1 MKREITD
8 RELVTSYII
17 HTKEAYI
24 MVDADPMTAPA
35 AAVLHFCNLEDE
47 AAGEATALVIRAALS
62 SLPEFEIEPPLPV
75 GPEDDE
81 SDRLRREWENAPRL

>member
-17 HTKEAYI
+17 RTGRAYI

-35 AAVLHFCNLEDE
+35 AAILHLYNLDTETADE
-47 AAGEATALVIRAALS
+47 APAAAVRAALAR
-62 SLPEFEIEPPLPV
+62 LPEYEIDPPLPA

-81 SDRLRREWENAPRL
+81 SDRLRKEWEAVTY